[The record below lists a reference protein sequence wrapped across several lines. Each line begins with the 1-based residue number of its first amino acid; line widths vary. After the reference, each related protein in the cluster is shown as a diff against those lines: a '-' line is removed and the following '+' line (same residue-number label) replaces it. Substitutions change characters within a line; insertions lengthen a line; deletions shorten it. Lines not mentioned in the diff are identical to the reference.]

1 MVCHSTATLVLVAI
15 LAVIQL
21 DVCSAQELTLGEH
34 LENLGV
40 SDEPSVSESL
50 CRNNGG
56 AGFAGRG
63 TGVKLGDDGACD
75 LCFWDLDARPADC
88 INGGSRVDSSANCR
102 FERMTVCLP
111 NEHPLNTATDRILCC
126 GEESGERCI
135 IGPNDNDCCTDD
147 DCDGAL
153 TCDYATFS
161 NSNVSNLTLT
171 CVCEEPASSEFCFDE
186 PNRV

>member
-40 SDEPSVSESL
+40 SDEPHLSESL

-75 LCFWDLDARPADC
+75 LCYWDLDARPADC
-88 INGGSRVDSSANCR
+88 INGGFRVDSSADCL
-102 FERMTVCLP
+102 FDRMTVCLP

-126 GEESGERCI
+126 DETAGIECVIDGINE
-135 IGPNDNDCCTDD
+135 CCSDD
-147 DCDGAL
+147 DCNDDCSDDYRFGDDGCISL
-153 TCDYATFS
+153 SCGYQIVHNPEGS
-161 NSNVSNLTLT
+161 NRILACS
-171 CVCEEPASSEFCFDE
+171 
-186 PNRV
+186 R

>member
-40 SDEPSVSESL
+40 RDIEPRLSESL

-75 LCFWDLDARPADC
+75 LCYWDLDARPADC
-88 INGGSRVDSSANCR
+88 INGGAIVDSAADCLFSR
-102 FERMTVCLP
+102 LTVCLP
-111 NEHPLNTATDRILCC
+111 TKSAISRGVDPGPTINTV
-126 GEESGERCI
+126 GG
-135 IGPNDNDCCTDD
+135 
-147 DCDGAL
+147 
-153 TCDYATFS
+153 
-161 NSNVSNLTLT
+161 
-171 CVCEEPASSEFCFDE
+171 SSIKI
-186 PNRV
+186 PIA